1 MDKKIKVL
9 QFPIAAS
16 KGGITQYVLK
26 NWKYIDKSRFQF
38 DFATMSK
45 ELDFAAELEKEGC
58 RVYYISCYAEENER
72 RFIDEFREILR
83 KGEYDIVHLHTKQW
97 KSFNV
102 EKLAR
107 EAGIK
112 KIIVHSHSTGIDTID
127 EDKRKA
133 EILLHDKMKNELTE
147 DIATDFWACSQ
158 KAAEFLF
165 GNKIPKERIKIMNN
179 AIELEQFRYN
189 KMVREKTRKEFGIE
203 DKFVVGH
210 IGRFAYQ
217 KNHEFLIEMFAEL
230 CRKEKNA
237 VLLLAG
243 DGELRDAMQ
252 KKVADLGIKDRVIF
266 AGYRSDVNKLL
277 QAMDIFCFPSYF
289 EGLGISLIEAQAA
302 DLPCLCSEAIPKET
316 KILKRFW
323 RLRLDKGIWVEKIIT
338 SCGENAREGREKDM
352 KECGYDIRVQI
363 RNIEKEYR
371 GEVSYRVMLTC
382 IGVCA

>member
-133 EILLHDKMKNELTE
+133 EILLHDKMENELTE

-237 VLLLAG
+237 VLFLAG
-243 DGELRDAMQ
+243 DGELRDAMH
-252 KKVADLGIKDRVIF
+252 KKADDLEIENKVIF
-266 AGYRSDVNKLL
+266 AGKRDDICRLL
-277 QAMDIFCFPSYF
+277 QAMDIFCFPSRF
-289 EGLGISLIEAQAA
+289 EGLPISLIEVQAA
-302 DLPCLCSEAIPKET
+302 DLLCLYSNTITDEIELT
-316 KILKRFW
+316 NKIF
-323 RLRLDKGIWVEKIIT
+323 RLPLNKDMWVETILNLRNEAYEI
-338 SCGENAREGREKDM
+338 RKDRMSEMM
-352 KECGYDIRVQI
+352 KKGYDIKVQI
-363 RNIEKEYR
+363 KNIEKEY
-371 GEVSYRVMLTC
+371 GGGY
-382 IGVCA
+382 

>member
-189 KMVREKTRKEFGIE
+189 KMVREETRKELGIE

-230 CRKEKNA
+230 CKKEENA
-237 VLLLAG
+237 VLLLVG

-252 KKVADLGIKDRVIF
+252 KKVVDLGIESKVIF
-266 AGYRSDVNKLL
+266 AGKRDDVCKLL
-277 QAMDIFCFPSYF
+277 QAMDIFCFPSRF
-289 EGLGISLIEAQAA
+289 EGLPISLIEVQAA
-302 DLPCLCSEAIPKET
+302 DLLCLYSNTITDEIELTDKIFCLPLNKDVWLE
-316 KILKRFW
+316 KILNLKNKAYKNR
-323 RLRLDKGIWVEKIIT
+323 
-338 SCGENAREGREKDM
+338 KDRMSEMM
-352 KECGYDIRVQI
+352 KKGYDIKVQI
-363 RNIEKEYR
+363 KNIEKEYR
-371 GEVSYRVMLTC
+371 CGGIKYNKMIHEFL
-382 IGVCA
+382 